1 MEHPIKVAIVDDQAL
16 IREGLATMIDLRERF
31 QVVIQAK
38 NGVHLLDMI
47 HIEKIDLILLD
58 IQMPEMNGL
67 ETLKELKKME
77 CMAPVIMLTTFVDD
91 QYILEA
97 MRLGAA
103 GYVLKDIEIDELILS
118 MERVLNGHMVFPQ
131 SVQMKLMEQLSNQHK
146 MSVRIKEQLQE
157 HGIYIN
163 EREEE
168 MLHLMALGYSNQRM
182 AEEIYLSIGTIKNYS
197 SKLYEKLGVKN
208 RTELVS
214 YLHQLLNI

>member
-1 MEHPIKVAIVDDQAL
+1 MEHLIKVAIVDDQAL

-47 HIEKIDLILLD
+47 HIEKVDLILLD
-58 IQMPEMNGL
+58 IQMPEMDGM
-67 ETLKELKKME
+67 ETLKALKKIE
-77 CMAPVIMLTTFVDD
+77 CMAPIIMLTTFVDE

-131 SVQMKLMEQLSNQHK
+131 SVQLKLMEQLSSQHK
-146 MSVRIKEQLQE
+146 MSVRIKEELQE
-157 HGIYIN
+157 HDIYIN

-168 MLHLMALGYSNQRM
+168 MLQLMALGYSNQRI

-208 RTELVS
+208 RAELVS

>member
-16 IREGLATMIDLRERF
+16 IREGLATMLDLRERF

-47 HIEKIDLILLD
+47 QIEKIDLILLD